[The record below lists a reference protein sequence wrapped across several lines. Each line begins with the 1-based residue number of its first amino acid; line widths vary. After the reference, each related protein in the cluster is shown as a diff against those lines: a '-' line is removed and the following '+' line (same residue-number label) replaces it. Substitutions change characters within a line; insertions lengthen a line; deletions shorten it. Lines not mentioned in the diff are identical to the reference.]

1 MRWIFLV
8 AIFLTIHSA
17 FSEED
22 EEYNDVSPPIPKIN
36 LDSNL
41 RRALLKAL
49 TELENE
55 EKEKAQYSVVS
66 NSEEKIVE
74 KASAA
79 SVSIYANADSV
90 TASPTPPST
99 TINTDQTTSETY
111 NVILQKSEAIQQ
123 KPITNF
129 EKGEEAESIL
139 TSASNNFADQSFGKD
154 AQSEKSEANSQ
165 NSIFNSEKTT
175 TKLSKPQ
182 TTTIPP
188 KVSTEES
195 EAKAEDVQFFSAPL
209 VAAFTVHQDE
219 LGLPKRVEPI
229 FRLAKTAEEI
239 RIENEQI
246 KLVKK
251 FQEEKIANEQ
261 IRLEELRKTRDKLQ
275 IQQKQKALEEEIVRL
290 NLNLKQQQDFLLRQ
304 QEDFR
309 LRSNAQSFGPIN
321 NPQFS
326 TPSPVLN
333 LVQQPPSSVSQ
344 VFKPNLNLV
353 QQLPVVSN
361 VQQFK
366 AQAVT
371 IQPSLSF
378 NSLPDGGKLPHN
390 AQFLPVKGPV
400 DFRTPFTANNINQ
413 PHFPQS
419 NNFNQQTS
427 NTLNQQNQNSNRFFR
442 QNNGFGNFGT
452 NDFSTNTN
460 SFSIQPAI
468 QQNFNNGQSN
478 RFFRSNTEST
488 LTAPQFLQPPHLPT
502 HQQSNRFFRSNLENP
517 FNSNQA
523 NNNYQLSNL
532 LYTSGA
538 FRGKSPED
546 LSLISKVLSLN
557 HVGGRNPG
565 ISLRPELQGSFGR
578 NF

>member
-17 FSEED
+17 YSEED
-22 EEYNDVSPPIPKIN
+22 EEYNYVSPLPKIN

-55 EKEKAQYSVVS
+55 EKEKEKAQYSIVS
-66 NSEEKIVE
+66 NSEEKIIE

-79 SVSIYANADSV
+79 SVSVYANSESV
-90 TASPTPPST
+90 TASPIPPSS
-99 TINTDQTTSETY
+99 TINIDPTTSETY

-123 KPITNF
+123 KPVANL
-129 EKGEEAESIL
+129 EKAEDESIL

-154 AQSEKSEANSQ
+154 AQSEKSESISQ
-165 NSIFNSEKTT
+165 NSIFNSEKST
-175 TKLSKPQ
+175 TKLFKPQ

-229 FRLAKTAEEI
+229 FRIGKTAEEI

-246 KLVKK
+246 KLAKK
-251 FQEEKIANEQ
+251 FEEEKIAAEQ
-261 IRLEELRKTRDKLQ
+261 IRLEELRKTREKLQ
-275 IQQKQKALEEEIVRL
+275 IQQKQKALEDEIVRL
-290 NLNLKQQQDFLLRQ
+290 NLNLKQQQEYLLRQ

-309 LRSNAQSFGPIN
+309 LRNNAQSFAPN
-321 NPQFS
+321 NNSPFS
-326 TPSPVLN
+326 TPSPLN
-333 LVQQPPSSVSQ
+333 LVQQPPSSASH
-344 VFKPNLNLV
+344 VFKSNLNLV
-353 QQLPVVSN
+353 QQLPVQSN

-378 NSLPDGGKLPHN
+378 NSLPDGGKLPLN

-400 DFRTPFTANNINQ
+400 DFRAPFSSNNINQ
-413 PHFPQS
+413 PHFPQQ
-419 NNFNQQTS
+419 NNFNQQAP
-427 NTLNQQNQNSNRFFR
+427 NNVNQQNQNSNRFFR
-442 QNNGFGNFGT
+442 QNSGFGNFGG

-468 QQNFNNGQSN
+468 QQTFNNGQSN

-488 LTAPQFLQPPHLPT
+488 LTAPQFLQPPHIPT

-538 FRGKSPED
+538 LRGKSPED
-546 LSLISKVLSLN
+546 LSIISKVLSLN
-557 HVGGRNPG
+557 HVGGRTPG